1 MEYNSL
7 LLEAS
12 AVKGLKEEEFVRRG
26 CRITH
31 GLLPSGGEYYTLTER
46 GDAPLVKL
54 LSDYIKKLAGD
65 DTDRILIVGL
75 GNRGMTA
82 DALGNTVLSRLNAGG
97 KPYFCLIAPQVSVTT
112 GVESAEIIAC
122 ISERVR
128 ALRTLGQMLSAG
140 QLPACAGERRGQRQD
155 FADKNKNS
163 FLGRAVGDK
172 AGRPGRGSPER
183 PRGHPRRYRRA
194 GRRLRRKYRK
204 SDKYGVRKI
213 AYLPLSLTVFFT
225 ARYNNIYIFLSEAVC
240 VATF

>member
-1 MEYNSL
+1 MEYTSL

-112 GVESAEIIAC
+112 GVESAEIIAG

-128 ALRTLGQMLSAG
+128 PDLTILIDTLSTSRYERLGRCYQLGNFPLVPGSGVGNAKILQTKTRTLSLGVPLVIRLGALG
-140 QLPACAGERRGQRQD
+140 VEALKDHVVTPADIDER
-155 FADKNKNS
+155 
-163 FLGRAVGDK
+163 V
-172 AGRPGRGSPER
+172 
-183 PRGHPRRYRRA
+183 
-194 GRRLRRKYRK
+194 
-204 SDKYGVRKI
+204 
-213 AYLPLSLTVFFT
+213 
-225 ARYNNIYIFLSEAVC
+225 AVC
-240 VATF
+240 GENIAKAINTAFGK

>member
-54 LSDYIKKLAGD
+54 L
-65 DTDRILIVGL
+65 

-97 KPYFCLIAPQVSVTT
+97 KPYFCLLAPQVSVTT
-112 GVESAEIIAC
+112 GVESAEIIAG

-128 ALRTLGQMLSAG
+128 PDLTILIDTLSTSRYERLGRCYQLGNFPLVPGSGVGNAKILQTKTRTLSLGVPLVIKLGALG
-140 QLPACAGERRGQRQD
+140 VEALKDHVVTPADIDER
-155 FADKNKNS
+155 
-163 FLGRAVGDK
+163 V
-172 AGRPGRGSPER
+172 
-183 PRGHPRRYRRA
+183 
-194 GRRLRRKYRK
+194 
-204 SDKYGVRKI
+204 
-213 AYLPLSLTVFFT
+213 
-225 ARYNNIYIFLSEAVC
+225 AVC
-240 VATF
+240 GENIAKAINTAFGR